1 MTRYYH
7 CSSTS
12 FGYFDLIVQCF
23 LIVAFLLLLLLV
35 AHRSCVSFSIL
46 FLFHCNA
53 VSNSSHTFK
62 FPAVC
67 SLVFVSLLVAFV
79 FCFFCCCCCCLNFT
93 HVYSFAS
100 RCRRWRSLK
109 RTTGD
114 CFFSLVRFQATAL
127 FCNIFHLA
135 GRFSHIAWF
144 RFDLLVFSFF
154 FFWYSSHAEC
164 QSTTIMD
171 KDSFSR

>member
-12 FGYFDLIVQCF
+12 LGYFDLIVQCF

-35 AHRSCVSFSIL
+35 AHRLCVSFSIL
-46 FLFHCNA
+46 FFFHCNA

-79 FCFFCCCCCCLNFT
+79 FCFFAVVVVALILLTCTVLRVAAADGARWKEQQAIVFFPCPFPSDRFVLQHLSSCRTFRSHRL
-93 HVYSFAS
+93 VSF
-100 RCRRWRSLK
+100 RS
-109 RTTGD
+109 
-114 CFFSLVRFQATAL
+114 
-127 FCNIFHLA
+127 
-135 GRFSHIAWF
+135 
-144 RFDLLVFSFF
+144 FSFF
-154 FFWYSSHAEC
+154 FFFLVFFACRMPVYDHHG
-164 QSTTIMD
+164 Q
-171 KDSFSR
+171 R

>member
-1 MTRYYH
+1 MARYYH

-12 FGYFDLIVQCF
+12 LGYFDLIVQCF
-23 LIVAFLLLLLLV
+23 LIVALLLLLLLV
-35 AHRSCVSFSIL
+35 AHRLRVSFSIL
-46 FLFHCNA
+46 FFFYCNA

-67 SLVFVSLLVAFV
+67 SLAFVSLWLLLFSV
-79 FCFFCCCCCCLNFT
+79 FFCCCCCCLNFT

-114 CFFSLVRFQATAL
+114 CFFPLSVSKRPLCFATSFILPDVSITSLGFVS
-127 FCNIFHLA
+127 I
-135 GRFSHIAWF
+135 I
-144 RFDLLVFSFF
+144 
-154 FFWYSSHAEC
+154 
-164 QSTTIMD
+164 
-171 KDSFSR
+171 